1 LLRVGSAATG
11 SESEDEEEEDEAT
24 EKPSSSGEEEK
35 DGREYYDG
43 AAAEPSD
50 ESGVNPVVQVQNSKL
65 KQQSLRIYRV
75 WRPTFNDCTVRN
87 ITMVRFYLCE
97 NPRMRCK

>member
-1 LLRVGSAATG
+1 MDPPKISSLELATLQTG
-11 SESEDEEEEDEAT
+11 SESEEEEEDEAT

-50 ESGVNPVVQVQNSKL
+50 ESGVNPVVQVHSKL
-65 KQQSLRIYRV
+65 KQQFLRIYRV
-75 WRPTFNDCTVRN
+75 
-87 ITMVRFYLCE
+87 
-97 NPRMRCK
+97 